1 MQDTVNTENML
12 AKVSLLSSSGIDIHG
27 FHTIEYQIELKGGSG
42 TTALLTD
49 IEQVAPGTYI
59 LVKPFP
65 NKNAC
70 VVRLRVNSFLFE
82 KNLAITTYW
91 VSDLTAKHEAS
102 IKNWRVVIRV

>member
-65 NKNAC
+65 NKNSC

-91 VSDLTAKHEAS
+91 VSDLIAKHEAS
-102 IKNWRVVIRV
+102 IKNWRVVIRA